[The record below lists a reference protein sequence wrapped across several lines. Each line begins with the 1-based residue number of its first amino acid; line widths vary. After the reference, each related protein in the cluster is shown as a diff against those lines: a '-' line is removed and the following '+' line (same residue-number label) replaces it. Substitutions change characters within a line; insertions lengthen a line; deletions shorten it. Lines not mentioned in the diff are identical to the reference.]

1 MRDNQPGKSINRL
14 ALVLIT
20 TFAFAAC
27 TTTDPYTGE
36 KQTTK
41 STTGAIFGAFAGAL
55 LGAATSSKND
65 RKKAML
71 KGAGIGAIAGG
82 GVGHYMDQQEDQLRK
97 QLGGTGVSVTRTGD
111 QIILNMPSNITF
123 DFGKADLK
131 PQFIDTLDSVV
142 LVLNKYPAT
151 LITIAGHTDSVGSDT
166 YNQKLSEN
174 RALSVANYL
183 ATKNVAQQRLAAI
196 GYGETR
202 PIASN
207 ATEEGRAQNR
217 RVELTLDP
225 VAEEANYK

>member
-1 MRDNQPGKSINRL
+1 MPYTALKSLSRTI
-14 ALVLIT
+14 LIILT
-20 TFAFAAC
+20 TIAFVGC

-41 STTGAIFGAFAGAL
+41 STTGALFGAFAGAL

-65 RKKAML
+65 RKKAMV

-82 GVGHYMDQQEDQLRK
+82 GVGLYMDKQEDQLRK
-97 QLGGTGVSVTRTGD
+97 QLAGTGVSVTRSGD

-123 DFGKADLK
+123 DFDKADLK
-131 PQFIDTLDSVV
+131 PQFYDTLDSVV

-151 LITIAGHTDSVGSDT
+151 LITIAGHTDSVGSDA

-174 RALSVANYL
+174 RALAVANYL
-183 ATKNVAQQRLAAI
+183 ATKNVVKERLAAI

-202 PIASN
+202 PVASN
-207 ATEEGRAQNR
+207 TTDEGRAQNR

-225 VAEEANYK
+225 VAEDANYK